1 MAEISEDELNERV
14 RVLRRFRSLLEMQRK
29 KFCDYLEILE
39 KQQDSINAENA
50 DIVAS
55 HAELETQVV
64 EGICNLQKVIVPM
77 AKLYYG
83 GTAGGVKSGSVAAED
98 ERVREIQSDLN
109 RLQTQVLAQNKKKP
123 RLAQV
128 LSCSSAGTNRYV
140 SKSLCGTAKR
150 VCRSSSFRRTGGTRR
165 IKASRTARL
174 GMGTL

>member
-109 RLQTQVLAQNKKKP
+109 RLQTHVLAQNKKNRALLKSYLVHLREQIDAFQNP
-123 RLAQV
+123 YTGRQSVYAATGA
-128 LSCSSAGTNRYV
+128 AGALV
-140 SKSLCGTAKR
+140 ALDA
-150 VCRSSSFRRTGGTRR
+150 
-165 IKASRTARL
+165 
-174 GMGTL
+174 

>member
-14 RVLRRFRSLLEMQRK
+14 LVLRRFRSLLEMQRK
-29 KFCDYLEILE
+29 KFYDYLEILE

-109 RLQTQVLAQNKKKP
+109 RLQTQVLAQNKKNRALLKSYLVHLREQIDAFQNP
-123 RLAQV
+123 Y
-128 LSCSSAGTNRYV
+128 AGRQSVY
-140 SKSLCGTAKR
+140 AAAA
-150 VCRSSSFRRTGGTRR
+150 
-165 IKASRTARL
+165 ASGAL
-174 GMGTL
+174 VALDA

>member
-29 KFCDYLEILE
+29 KFYDYLEILE

-109 RLQTQVLAQNKKKP
+109 RLQTQVLAQNKKNRALLKSYLVHLREQIDTFQNP
-123 RLAQV
+123 Y
-128 LSCSSAGTNRYV
+128 AGRQSVY
-140 SKSLCGTAKR
+140 AAAA
-150 VCRSSSFRRTGGTRR
+150 
-165 IKASRTARL
+165 ASGAL
-174 GMGTL
+174 VALDA

>member
-14 RVLRRFRSLLEMQRK
+14 LVLRRFRSLLEMQRK

-64 EGICNLQKVIVPM
+64 EGICNLQKVIAPM

-109 RLQTQVLAQNKKKP
+109 RLQAQVLAQNKKNRALLKSYLVHLREQIDTFQNP
-123 RLAQV
+123 Y
-128 LSCSSAGTNRYV
+128 AGRQSVY
-140 SKSLCGTAKR
+140 AAAA
-150 VCRSSSFRRTGGTRR
+150 
-165 IKASRTARL
+165 ASGAL
-174 GMGTL
+174 VALDA

>member
-109 RLQTQVLAQNKKKP
+109 RLQAQVLAQNKKNRALLKSYLVHLREQIDAFQNP
-123 RLAQV
+123 Y
-128 LSCSSAGTNRYV
+128 AGRQSVY
-140 SKSLCGTAKR
+140 AAAA
-150 VCRSSSFRRTGGTRR
+150 
-165 IKASRTARL
+165 ASGAL
-174 GMGTL
+174 VALDA

>member
-77 AKLYYG
+77 AKLYDG

-109 RLQTQVLAQNKKKP
+109 RLQTQVLAQNQKNRALLKSYLVHLREQIDTFQNP
-123 RLAQV
+123 Y
-128 LSCSSAGTNRYV
+128 AGRQSVYAAT
-140 SKSLCGTAKR
+140 GTAGAL
-150 VCRSSSFRRTGGTRR
+150 V
-165 IKASRTARL
+165 ALDA
-174 GMGTL
+174 

>member
-83 GTAGGVKSGSVAAED
+83 GTAGGVKSGSVAANTEE

-109 RLQTQVLAQNKKKP
+109 RLQTQVLAQNKKNRALLKSYLVHLREQIDAFQNP
-123 RLAQV
+123 Y
-128 LSCSSAGTNRYV
+128 AGRQSVY
-140 SKSLCGTAKR
+140 AAAA
-150 VCRSSSFRRTGGTRR
+150 
-165 IKASRTARL
+165 ASGAL
-174 GMGTL
+174 VALDA

>member
-29 KFCDYLEILE
+29 KFYDYLEILE

-109 RLQTQVLAQNKKKP
+109 RLQTQVLAQNKKNRALLKSYLVHL
-123 RLAQV
+123 REQIDAFQNLY
-128 LSCSSAGTNRYV
+128 AGRQSVYAAT
-140 SKSLCGTAKR
+140 GTAGAL
-150 VCRSSSFRRTGGTRR
+150 V
-165 IKASRTARL
+165 ALDA
-174 GMGTL
+174 

>member
-109 RLQTQVLAQNKKKP
+109 RLQTQVLAQNKKNRALLKSYLVHLREQIDAFQNP
-123 RLAQV
+123 YTGRQSVYAATGA
-128 LSCSSAGTNRYV
+128 AGALV
-140 SKSLCGTAKR
+140 ALDA
-150 VCRSSSFRRTGGTRR
+150 
-165 IKASRTARL
+165 
-174 GMGTL
+174 

>member
-14 RVLRRFRSLLEMQRK
+14 LVLRRFRSLLEMQRK

-39 KQQDSINAENA
+39 KQQDSINTENA

-98 ERVREIQSDLN
+98 ESVREIQSDLN
-109 RLQTQVLAQNKKKP
+109 RLQAQVLAQNKKNRALLKSYLVHLREQIDAFQNP
-123 RLAQV
+123 Y
-128 LSCSSAGTNRYV
+128 AGRQSVYAA
-140 SKSLCGTAKR
+140 TA
-150 VCRSSSFRRTGGTRR
+150 
-165 IKASRTARL
+165 ASGAL
-174 GMGTL
+174 VALDA

>member
-109 RLQTQVLAQNKKKP
+109 RLQTQVLAQNKKNRALLKSYLVHLREQIDTFQNP
-123 RLAQV
+123 Y
-128 LSCSSAGTNRYV
+128 AGRQSVY
-140 SKSLCGTAKR
+140 AAAA
-150 VCRSSSFRRTGGTRR
+150 
-165 IKASRTARL
+165 ASGAL
-174 GMGTL
+174 VALDA

>member
-14 RVLRRFRSLLEMQRK
+14 LVLRRFRSLLEMQRK

-77 AKLYYG
+77 AKLYG
-83 GTAGGVKSGSVAAED
+83 EGVHAGAANTEE

-109 RLQTQVLAQNKKKP
+109 RLQTQVLAQNKKNRALLKSYLVHLREQIDAFQNP
-123 RLAQV
+123 Y
-128 LSCSSAGTNRYV
+128 AGRQSVYAAT
-140 SKSLCGTAKR
+140 GTAGAL
-150 VCRSSSFRRTGGTRR
+150 V
-165 IKASRTARL
+165 ALDA
-174 GMGTL
+174 